1 MCFYH
6 HSLPKYQVF
15 PKEPDSPPSAVESTE
30 PSVQWC
36 DFKSYCPDC
45 STCCKNKAGVWT
57 CCVYT
62 SGKCCADGIH
72 CCAYGYSCDP
82 TSTRCVVGDLSLPS
96 FPQRPAVTANHTM
109 PREIKEEKKHSD
121 SEESTPAVPVQQVL
135 DTIEMDDE
143 IVHCDSS
150 YGCPSDSTCC
160 KRLNEGWGYC
170 PYTEG
175 QCCKDGK
182 HCCESGYEC
191 DGSVSCRKGPLNIPA
206 GLKNEPLTL

>member
-1 MCFYH
+1 MLAVLVLLMAQLV
-6 HSLPKYQVF
+6 SSA
-15 PKEPDSPPSAVESTE
+15 PDSPPSAVESTE

-57 CCVYT
+57 CC
-62 SGKCCADGIH
+62 
-72 CCAYGYSCDP
+72 
-82 TSTRCVVGDLSLPS
+82 
-96 FPQRPAVTANHTM
+96 
-109 PREIKEEKKHSD
+109 
-121 SEESTPAVPVQQVL
+121 
-135 DTIEMDDE
+135 
-143 IVHCDSS
+143 
-150 YGCPSDSTCC
+150 
-160 KRLNEGWGYC
+160 
-170 PYTEG
+170 G